1 MFDLL
6 IRGATIVD
14 GTGAPGWIGDVA
26 VVNGRIAEIDPCIS
40 GEALEVVDAKG
51 HVLCPGFIDA
61 HGHSDFTLFINNKGE
76 SKIRQGITTEVT
88 GNCGFTAGPITPDHE
103 EDLVYYLANTI
114 VLNDERRSAWKWET
128 QDQFLQHSAKNG
140 LSFNIVP
147 LVGQGMIHVGVMG
160 FETRMPTEAELDR
173 MKAMLQKELDAGF
186 FGMSM
191 AFEYEPGNHLPVE
204 ETVELCKLLKDC
216 GCIFSIHMKN
226 EGANLLECVEHALQI
241 AQQSGCRVEISH
253 LKARYTA
260 NWGKAREAMRR
271 IAAAREQGVDVAF
284 DVYPYAAYGS
294 GLIDLIPPWVKK
306 DGPQIM
312 CQRLQDAALRQT
324 AIRDMEKGLP
334 GWDSMLT
341 SSNWENCVQIA
352 TLRSPENKWMEG
364 LRLGEIAQRRGC
376 TPYEL
381 VVDLMVEESA
391 SVKCIW
397 FAMDEDEVADIMR
410 HPLAIFGTDGRACAT
425 YGELGKGAVHPRYYG
440 TYPRILGKY
449 VREEGLMSMEEAIYK
464 STAAVAR
471 RFGIDGRGELKEGFF
486 ADMVLFDPNAIAETN
501 SFQDP
506 HSYPQG
512 IDLVVVNG
520 KIVVAHGIHT
530 GALPGEILRRK
541 TQK

>member
-6 IRGATIVD
+6 ICNATIID
-14 GTGAPGWIGDVA
+14 GTGAPGWAGDVA
-26 VVNGRIAEIDPCIS
+26 VENGMIAEIAPSIS
-40 GEALEVVDAKG
+40 AEAREVVDAKG

-61 HGHSDFTLFINNKGE
+61 HGHSDFTLFINHRGE

-114 VLNDERRSAWKWET
+114 VLTDQRRAAWKWET
-128 QDQFLQHSAKNG
+128 QDQFLQHSAQNG
-140 LSFNIVP
+140 LSFNVVP

-186 FGMSM
+186 YGMSM
-191 AFEYEPGNHLPVE
+191 AFEYEPGNHLPME
-204 ETVELCKLLKDC
+204 ETVALCRLLRER

-241 AQQSGCRVEISH
+241 AEQSGCRVEISH

-271 IAAAREQGVDVAF
+271 IEAARERGIDVVF

-306 DGPQIM
+306 DGPQLM
-312 CQRLQDAALRQT
+312 CQRLQDPELRRKALF
-324 AIRDMEKGLP
+324 DMENGLP

-341 SSNWENCVQIA
+341 SPDWAACVQIA
-352 TLRSPENKWMEG
+352 TLRSAENKWMEG
-364 LRLGEIAQRRGC
+364 LRLSQIAQRRNC

-397 FAMDEDEVADIMR
+397 FAMDEDEVKDIMR

-449 VREEGLMSMEEAIYK
+449 VREEGLMTLEEAIHK
-464 STAAVAR
+464 ATSAVAQ
-471 RFGIDGRGELKEGFF
+471 RFGIERRGELKKGFA
-486 ADMVLFDPNAIAETN
+486 ADLVLFNPETIAETN
-501 SFQDP
+501 SFENP
-506 HSYPQG
+506 HSYPDG

-520 KIVVAHGIHT
+520 QIVVAHGIHT
-530 GALPGEILRRK
+530 GQLPGEILRKRK
-541 TQK
+541 A

>member
-14 GTGAPGWIGDVA
+14 GTGSPGWIGDVA
-26 VVNGRIAEIDPCIS
+26 VKSGRIAEIGPCIS
-40 GEALEVVDAKG
+40 GEAVEVINAKG

-61 HGHSDFTLFINNKGE
+61 HGHSDFTLFINHRGE

-103 EDLVYYLANTI
+103 EDQVYYLANTI
-114 VLNDERRSAWKWET
+114 VLTDQRRAAWKWET
-128 QDQFLQHSAKNG
+128 QNAFLEYSAQNG
-140 LSFNIVP
+140 LSFNVVP

-160 FETRMPTEAELDR
+160 FETRMPTEAELER

-191 AFEYEPGNHLPVE
+191 AFEYEPGNHLPTE
-204 ETVELCKLLKDC
+204 ETVALCRLLREQ
-216 GCIFSIHMKN
+216 GGIFSIHMKN

-241 AQQSGCRVEISH
+241 AERSGCRVEISH

-260 NWGKAREAMRR
+260 NWGKAREAMCR
-271 IAAAREQGVDVAF
+271 IEAARERGIDVAF

-312 CQRLQDAALRQT
+312 CQRLGDPALRRK
-324 AIRDMEKGLP
+324 ALFDMENGLE

-341 SSNWENCVQIA
+341 SPDWAECVQIA
-352 TLRSPENKWMEG
+352 TLRSPQNKWMEG
-364 LRLGEIAQRRGC
+364 LRLSQIAQRRSC

-381 VVDLMVEESA
+381 VADLMVEESA

-397 FAMDEDEVADIMR
+397 FAMDEQEVADIMR
-410 HPLAIFGTDGRACAT
+410 HRLAIFGTDGRACAT

-449 VREEGLMSMEEAIYK
+449 VREEGLLTLEEAIRK
-464 STAAVAR
+464 STSAVAH
-471 RFGIDGRGELKEGFF
+471 RFGIEGRGELREGYF
-486 ADMVLFDPNAIAETN
+486 ADMVLFDSHTIGETN
-501 SFQDP
+501 SFEDP
-506 HSYPQG
+506 HSYPDG
-512 IDLVVVNG
+512 IDFVMVNG
-520 KIVVAHGIHT
+520 KIVVAHGVHT
-530 GALPGEILRRK
+530 GTLPGKILRRANR
-541 TQK
+541 